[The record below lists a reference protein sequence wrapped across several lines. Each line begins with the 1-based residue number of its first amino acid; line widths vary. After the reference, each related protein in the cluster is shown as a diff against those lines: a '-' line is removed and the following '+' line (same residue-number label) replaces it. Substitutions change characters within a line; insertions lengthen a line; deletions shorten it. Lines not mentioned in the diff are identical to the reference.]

1 MTIPLILAYAFSSI
15 LGGIAVTNIGYYTP
29 FMIATSIFMA
39 VGAGLMST
47 FTVDSGAGAWIG
59 YQILFGIGLGMGA
72 DLPLVA
78 AQVVLP
84 LNQVQTATAL
94 LMFFQTLGA
103 TVFISV
109 SQNVFV
115 NRLIL
120 HLRQLLP
127 NLDPQIVINAGAT
140 NLKLIIDV
148 SDTPNLLVAYNRALN
163 EMFLVPTIMA
173 SFTVIGSLLMEWK
186 SVKEPKAEEG
196 QLKDQ
201 AGTSPQSFA

>member
-1 MTIPLILAYAFSSI
+1 MAIPLLLAYAFSSI
-15 LGGIAVTNIGYYTP
+15 LGGIAVTKIGYYTP

-39 VGAGLMST
+39 VGAGLMSA
-47 FTVDSGAGAWIG
+47 FAVNSGAGDWIG

-109 SQNVFV
+109 SQNVFA
-115 NRLIL
+115 NHLIL

-127 NLDPQIVINAGAT
+127 NFGPANC
-140 NLKLIIDV
+140 
-148 SDTPNLLVAYNRALN
+148 NRC
-163 EMFLVPTIMA
+163 
-173 SFTVIGSLLMEWK
+173 WR
-186 SVKEPKAEEG
+186 
-196 QLKDQ
+196 D
-201 AGTSPQSFA
+201 